1 MCQNSLAFTQAP
13 GPSADCAIPNSQALA
28 LTNGSFIIAEAA
40 QHLQWQEPA
49 SPLGPSWRQAQE
61 IPAGPRAARL
71 SPSPSL
77 KSIVWP
83 IWRDKLPPLESLR
96 PGI

>member
-1 MCQNSLAFTQAP
+1 MCQSSLAFTQAS
-13 GPSADCAIPNSQALA
+13 GPPADCATPNSRALA
-28 LTNGSFIIAEAA
+28 LTDGPFVTAEAA

-61 IPAGPRAARL
+61 TPAGPRAARL
-71 SPSPSL
+71 SPSPSP